1 MFHQIEMERWWY
13 LTLRAFVHIKGDP
26 ICEALTAWKHLA
38 SADSEQGTLA
48 FNCSCR
54 QCLAPPPDV
63 STFKSQTL
71 PLKLIQQ
78 ILNEQLVK
86 ILLVNATILSWLI
99 LIFFFPW
106 EFMASVLW
114 YCLIVLPCF
123 SFWTHFSIF
132 RYSDIIC
139 TLQLTTSFSCTFAGP
154 TLLPTLLWQAV
165 EMETP
170 GLPMRLSEDKCKL
183 REICSQELSLRKH
196 TCGRM
201 PGWTLFNCFC
211 WGLHTVTSISSHIKL
226 FPNHPLK
233 FPKRQRTQSA
243 VWWPKAFR

>member
-99 LIFFFPW
+99 LIFFF
-106 EFMASVLW
+106 
-114 YCLIVLPCF
+114 
-123 SFWTHFSIF
+123 
-132 RYSDIIC
+132 
-139 TLQLTTSFSCTFAGP
+139 
-154 TLLPTLLWQAV
+154 
-165 EMETP
+165 
-170 GLPMRLSEDKCKL
+170 
-183 REICSQELSLRKH
+183 SLRVH
-196 TCGRM
+196 GQC
-201 PGWTLFNCFC
+201 PVVLLNCLALFFILNSFQYFQI
-211 WGLHTVTSISSHIKL
+211 LRYHMY
-226 FPNHPLK
+226 
-233 FPKRQRTQSA
+233 SA
-243 VWWPKAFR
+243 VDHFLFLHLCWSNSVTNLALAGSWDGDSWSPDEAKWR

>member
-99 LIFFFPW
+99 LIFFF
-106 EFMASVLW
+106 
-114 YCLIVLPCF
+114 
-123 SFWTHFSIF
+123 
-132 RYSDIIC
+132 
-139 TLQLTTSFSCTFAGP
+139 
-154 TLLPTLLWQAV
+154 
-165 EMETP
+165 
-170 GLPMRLSEDKCKL
+170 
-183 REICSQELSLRKH
+183 SLRVH
-196 TCGRM
+196 GQCPVVLLNCLALFFILNSFQYFQILISYVLCSWPLPFLAPLLVQLCYQPCSGRQLR
-201 PGWTLFNCFC
+201 WRLLVSR
-211 WGLHTVTSISSHIKL
+211 WG
-226 FPNHPLK
+226 
-233 FPKRQRTQSA
+233 
-243 VWWPKAFR
+243 